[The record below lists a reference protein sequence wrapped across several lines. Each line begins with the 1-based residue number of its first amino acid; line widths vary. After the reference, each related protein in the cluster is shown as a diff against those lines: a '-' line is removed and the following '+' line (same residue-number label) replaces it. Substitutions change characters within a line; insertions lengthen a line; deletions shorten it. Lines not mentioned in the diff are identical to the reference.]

1 MSSIDSEYIRK
12 HPKSAE
18 IFEKSALMFP
28 DGVTHDT
35 RFLTPFPIYVSNA
48 LGPLKWDH
56 DGFEY
61 VDYVSGHG
69 ALLLGHSH
77 PVIVNAVTDQIKKG
91 THLGANTEL
100 EVRWG
105 NAVKNLIPSI
115 EKIRFHSSGTE
126 ATMMAMRL
134 ARAYTGKNKIVKFQ
148 DHFHG
153 WHDYALAG
161 SDGGTGGIPK
171 STWDSMI
178 VLPAGDMDALEDTL
192 SKDKDIA
199 AIITEPTGA
208 HMGQN
213 PLQVPEYLEKIR
225 EITELYG
232 IVFILDEVVTGFR
245 LSRGGAQ
252 ERFNI
257 KPDLTTMAKILAG
270 GLPGGAVGGK
280 AEIVDMIQHRGEPE
294 WDNQKR
300 VSHNGTFN
308 ANPLCAIAGSICLE
322 LIAKE
327 PINEMADLMAN
338 KLRYG
343 LNETLIK
350 MEVPGVAYGISSL
363 VLLSFGVESNPQEVW
378 KIPHDTLNSAAKPGT
393 RQAFKRAMINEGI
406 DTMGGRG
413 FIVSAVHT
421 ENEIDRTIEAFEKT
435 LVNMRQDGIV

>member
-1 MSSIDSEYIRK
+1 
-12 HPKSAE
+12 
-18 IFEKSALMFP
+18 
-28 DGVTHDT
+28 
-35 RFLTPFPIYVSNA
+35 
-48 LGPLKWDH
+48 
-56 DGFEY
+56 
-61 VDYVSGHG
+61 
-69 ALLLGHSH
+69 
-77 PVIVNAVTDQIKKG
+77 TDQIKKG

-115 EKIRFHSSGTE
+115 EKIRFQSSGTE

-338 KLRYG
+338 KLRHG
-343 LNETLIK
+343 LNETLMK

-378 KIPHDTLNSAAKPGT
+378 KIPHDILNSAAKPGT
-393 RQAFKRAMINEGI
+393 RPAFK
-406 DTMGGRG
+406 
-413 FIVSAVHT
+413 
-421 ENEIDRTIEAFEKT
+421 
-435 LVNMRQDGIV
+435 